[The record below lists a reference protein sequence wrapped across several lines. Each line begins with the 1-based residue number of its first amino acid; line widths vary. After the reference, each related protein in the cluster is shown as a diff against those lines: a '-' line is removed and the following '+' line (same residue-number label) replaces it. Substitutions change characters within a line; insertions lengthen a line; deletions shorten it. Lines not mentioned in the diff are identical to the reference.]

1 MDASIYSSF
10 GLLNFQSEYFNI
22 SHNIISQ
29 HISIYLNIVNIY
41 TYIHIYIHIN
51 VLIYNRHEHVQCK
64 YIDAEKLENI
74 GESS

>member
-1 MDASIYSSF
+1 MPQYIHHLVCLISKVNI
-10 GLLNFQSEYFNI
+10 FNI

-41 TYIHIYIHIN
+41 IHTYIYIHIN